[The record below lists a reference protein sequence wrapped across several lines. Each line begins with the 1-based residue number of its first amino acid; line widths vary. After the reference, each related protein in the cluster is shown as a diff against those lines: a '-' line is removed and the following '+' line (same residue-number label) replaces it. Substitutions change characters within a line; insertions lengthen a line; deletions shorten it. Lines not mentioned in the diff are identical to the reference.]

1 MSTATVDLTRRAE
14 STPELTL
21 VHGLCEA
28 WIAHFRRVCGSRPS
42 FGKWDWGGSARPMW
56 FVGHPR
62 VNFGRWPGKFLGCRI
77 ISVCVT
83 PAKPRLRPKMKAA
96 KHVVPHF
103 GSRLIAT
110 AWDLVVMV
118 LRLRLLGTPQM
129 FVRCPSNLYRRLR
142 MRQQN
147 PLCPQRCSI
156 LEHQPSSDVS
166 CLPLAGVRML
176 CIGWLGPWFWGCWG
190 CWCCKN

>member
-1 MSTATVDLTRRAE
+1 MGDSILRAE
-14 STPELTL
+14 STPERILALGFCETLT
-21 VHGLCEA
+21 GLFPQACVMKRLSGR
-28 WIAHFRRVCGSRPS
+28 WP
-42 FGKWDWGGSARPMW
+42 WGGSARPMW
-56 FVGHPR
+56 FVGRPR

-83 PAKPRLRPKMKAA
+83 PAKPRLRPKMQAA

-129 FVRCPSNLYRRLR
+129 FFRCPSNLYRRLR
-142 MRQQN
+142 MRQPN
-147 PLCPQRCSI
+147 PLCPQRNSI